1 MYFAHRF
8 DGAKPQDSASDSVIF
23 TNLNRPRLFYGK
35 TVHQPGK
42 LLPGERFHLTGITG
56 PLETAGIPVQAFV
69 QQTKSVSFL
78 SAYSDKK
85 AYPKPFVIR
94 TFFE

>member
-1 MYFAHRF
+1 MHFAHSF
-8 DGAKPQDSASDSVIF
+8 DGAKPQDSALDSVIF

-56 PLETAGIPVQAFV
+56 PLETAGVPVQAFV
-69 QQTKSVSFL
+69 LQTKSVPL
-78 SAYSDKK
+78 VVECLDPVTPAP
-85 AYPKPFVIR
+85 AEQEQAV
-94 TFFE
+94 